1 MEKSGMKI
9 SRMVGIYIVSV
20 ILLMGITGII
30 SMFYISRWLSSDSY
44 TEPKITESE
53 VENWLAESINADSF
67 DPYSFPQ
74 NAGLIIRDSEG
85 KEIYASFTAS
95 DEKKLRKFAEDY
107 SGEGESRILKGQDL
121 YLKVRLDGQVAF
133 IHYSMKVKNEMTV
146 ALAVIA
152 SFMLAVLLPTIVLI
166 RVING
171 GIGKVEQYTEVLK
184 TGDLSAEDVGT
195 GITELDRISHE
206 INSLKN
212 SLSESLESK
221 WRDEQRT
228 KSEMAQ
234 IAHDLK
240 TPLTII
246 RGNADLLLENTDNEE
261 DRESLQSII
270 ENAEKITRSILE
282 ILEKEDS

>member
-20 ILLMGITGII
+20 ILLIGITGII
-30 SMFYISRWLSSDSY
+30 SVFYISRWLSSDSY
-44 TEPKITESE
+44 TEPQVTESE
-53 VENWLAESINADSF
+53 VESWLAESINAGSF

-74 NAGLIIRDSEG
+74 GAGLIIRDSEE
-85 KEIYASFTAS
+85 KEIYASFTSS
-95 DEKKLRKFAEDY
+95 DEKKLRKFTEDY
-107 SGEGESRILKGQDL
+107 AGEGESRILKGQDI

-133 IHYSMKVKNEMTV
+133 IHYSMKVNNEMTV

-152 SFMLAVLLPTIVLI
+152 AFMLAVLLPTIVLI

-184 TGDLSAEDVGT
+184 TGDLSAEDVNT

>member
-1 MEKSGMKI
+1 M
-9 SRMVGIYIVSV
+9 
-20 ILLMGITGII
+20 
-30 SMFYISRWLSSDSY
+30 
-44 TEPKITESE
+44 
-53 VENWLAESINADSF
+53 
-67 DPYSFPQ
+67 
-74 NAGLIIRDSEG
+74 
-85 KEIYASFTAS
+85 
-95 DEKKLRKFAEDY
+95 
-107 SGEGESRILKGQDL
+107 
-121 YLKVRLDGQVAF
+121 AF

-246 RGNADLLLENTDNEE
+246 RGNADLLLENTDDEE